1 MIGDRTNGQSA
12 ARRAGGLTSTPAA
25 ANLTPMELEDLNAD
39 ERVALVGL
47 VREVVLAD
55 SKISEDEI
63 DEVAEIVDAF
73 GEEGY
78 EAAVDGFDAR
88 FSDEESFRRFLAT
101 ITRQEAR
108 ELIYGTVLQGAAADA
123 IEGGESE
130 LLSWLADVWKI
141 EVHVEDPPEGGEDAE
156 D

>member
-1 MIGDRTNGQSA
+1 VLDGTARGGESA
-12 ARRAGGLTSTPAA
+12 R
-25 ANLTPMELEDLNAD
+25 MELQELNGD
-39 ERVALVGL
+39 ERTALVGL
-47 VREVVLAD
+47 MREVVMSDANLSD
-55 SKISEDEI
+55 DEI

-78 EAAVDGFDAR
+78 QAALDAFEAR
-88 FSDEESFRRFLAT
+88 FSDEDGFRRFLAT

-130 LLSWLADVWKI
+130 LLSWLADTWKI
-141 EVHVEDPPEGGEDAE
+141 EVQIEDLPEG
-156 D
+156 

>member
-1 MIGDRTNGQSA
+1 
-12 ARRAGGLTSTPAA
+12 
-25 ANLTPMELEDLNAD
+25 MELQELNGD
-39 ERVALVGL
+39 ERTALVGL
-47 VREVVLAD
+47 MREVVMSDANLSD
-55 SKISEDEI
+55 DEI

-78 EAAVDGFDAR
+78 QAALDAFEAR
-88 FSDEESFRRFLAT
+88 FSDEDSFRRFLAT

-130 LLSWLADVWKI
+130 LLTWLADTWKI
-141 EVHVEDPPEGGEDAE
+141 EVHIEESPES
-156 D
+156 

>member
-1 MIGDRTNGQSA
+1 
-12 ARRAGGLTSTPAA
+12 
-25 ANLTPMELEDLNAD
+25 MELEDLNGD
-39 ERVALVGL
+39 ERIALVGL

-55 SKISEDEI
+55 SQISEDER

-73 GEEGY
+73 GDEGY
-78 EAAVDGFDAR
+78 QGAVDAFDAK

-141 EVHVEDPPEGGEDAE
+141 EVQVEDLPEGQESAD

>member
-1 MIGDRTNGQSA
+1 MVFNAQMREDAVA
-12 ARRAGGLTSTPAA
+12 ARLTATRRA
-25 ANLTPMELEDLNAD
+25 ANLRTMELEDLNAD
-39 ERVALVGL
+39 ERIALVGL
-47 VREVVLAD
+47 VREVVMAD
-55 SKISEDEI
+55 SQVSEDEI

-78 EAAVDGFDAR
+78 QAAVEAFDAR
-88 FSDEESFRRFLAT
+88 FADEESFRRFLAT

-141 EVHVEDPPEGGEDAE
+141 EVQVEDLPQGGEDAE
-156 D
+156 E

>member
-1 MIGDRTNGQSA
+1 
-12 ARRAGGLTSTPAA
+12 
-25 ANLTPMELEDLNAD
+25 MELEDLNPD
-39 ERVALVGL
+39 ERIALVGL

-55 SKISEDEI
+55 NQISEDEI

-73 GEEGY
+73 GDEGY
-78 EAAVDGFDAR
+78 QASVEAFDTR

-141 EVHVEDPPEGGEDAE
+141 EVQVEDLPDGGEDAE

>member
-1 MIGDRTNGQSA
+1 
-12 ARRAGGLTSTPAA
+12 
-25 ANLTPMELEDLNAD
+25 MELQDLKGD
-39 ERVALVGL
+39 ERTALVGL
-47 VREVVLAD
+47 VREVVMSDGNL
-55 SKISEDEI
+55 SEDEI

-78 EAAVDGFDAR
+78 QAALEAFEAR
-88 FSDEESFRRFLAT
+88 FSDEDSFRRFLAT

-130 LLSWLADVWKI
+130 LLSWLADTWKI
-141 EVHVEDPPEGGEDAE
+141 EVQVGDFPDAGDAE
-156 D
+156 E